1 MLRTDGKDHYIGFE
15 EIGDDTH
22 KKFNGPRLS
31 ADVQI
36 TLAGI
41 TVRT

>member
-1 MLRTDGKDHYIGFE
+1 MIKTDGRASYICFE

-22 KKFNGPRLS
+22 KKFNGPRPS
-31 ADVQI
+31 ANMQM

-41 TVRT
+41 PVRT